1 MEVAGGR
8 QRRAGIGGRF
18 VLLAAAG
25 FALLAGLDA
34 ALMLA
39 GLPAPFTS
47 DRLPQVHGMLLSLS
61 FVGTLIALE
70 RAIALA
76 SRWAFAA
83 PALLAAGG
91 LLLVSDAPI
100 VVGKVAQLAG
110 AAALV
115 LVYAPLWRRQ
125 RDNAVLV
132 SALGA
137 VLAVGASILWIG
149 QLPVPLVLPWL
160 AGFVVLTIT
169 GERLELARIA
179 MPPTAESVLLACAG
193 GLMVGAAASV
203 LWPQVGAVIF
213 GLVLFA
219 LVLVLVRH
227 DVARRTVR
235 SRGLARYMGASMLAA
250 YAWLAVAG
258 LVWTVGGLALE
269 GPRYDTVIHS
279 VFLGFT
285 FSMIMAH
292 APVILPAVTRR
303 DLPYHPFLWV
313 PLIALHVSLLLRV
326 AVGNAFGVAISW
338 RVGGVAGIV
347 ALLLF
352 VATAAGST
360 TLASIRRKASA

>member
-1 MEVAGGR
+1 M
-8 QRRAGIGGRF
+8 I
-18 VLLAAAG
+18 LLAAAG
-25 FALLAGLDA
+25 FALIAGLDA

-47 DRLPQVHGMLLSLS
+47 DRLPQVHGVLLSLS

-76 SRWAFAA
+76 SRWAFIA

-100 VVGKVAQLAG
+100 VVGKAVQLAG
-110 AAALV
+110 ATALV
-115 LVYAPLWRRQ
+115 LVYVPLWRRQ

-137 VLAVGASILWIG
+137 VLAIGASILWIG
-149 QLPVPLVLPWL
+149 ELTVPLVLPWL

-179 MPPTAESVLLACAG
+179 MPPTAERALLACAG

-203 LWPQVGAVIF
+203 LWPHVGVVMY
-213 GLVLFA
+213 GVMLLA
-219 LVLVLVRH
+219 LVVVLVRH

-235 SRGLARYMGASMLAA
+235 SRGLARFMGTSMLGA

-258 LVWTVGGLALE
+258 LVWAVGGPALD

-303 DLPYHPFLWV
+303 DLPYHPVLWV
-313 PLIALHVSLLLRV
+313 PLIGLHLSLLIRV
-326 AVGNAFGVAISW
+326 AVGDAFGLSVSW
-338 RVGGVAGIV
+338 RVGSMAGVV
-347 ALLLF
+347 TLLLF
-352 VATAAGST
+352 VATAAGA
-360 TLASIRRKASA
+360 TLIAGVRRKRAL